1 VFLGSR
7 FLVAV
12 LAKTTMHASIDR
24 QEERADP
31 SNLDRPST
39 MIQFDDVMVHESDV
53 SDKNFRDRDQ
63 IVIGLDLSQIF
74 ESFST
79 NDNQNQVIT
88 RTDTATVVVTA
99 SSTRQQPIDRR
110 QEVNL

>member
-1 VFLGSR
+1 
-7 FLVAV
+7 
-12 LAKTTMHASIDR
+12 
-24 QEERADP
+24 
-31 SNLDRPST
+31 